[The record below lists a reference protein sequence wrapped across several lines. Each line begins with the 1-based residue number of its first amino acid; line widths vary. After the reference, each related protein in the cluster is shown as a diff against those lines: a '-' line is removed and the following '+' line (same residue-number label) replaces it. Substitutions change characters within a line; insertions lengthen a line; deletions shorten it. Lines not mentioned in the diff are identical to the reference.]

1 MTYSFVLVEE
11 ICVETVDKLYCPVIW
26 GNIRGMEEIFWISSL
41 QILTTLHQ
49 CGSCDFRTWL
59 SCWIKWVSHNTDV
72 KKYWLA
78 FVTPERMSFTTAVMN
93 TVMPISLRH
102 QIREKM
108 FYTKWILVMTS
119 SAKYVIAGNFKV
131 IYAT

>member
-1 MTYSFVLVEE
+1 
-11 ICVETVDKLYCPVIW
+11 
-26 GNIRGMEEIFWISSL
+26 
-41 QILTTLHQ
+41 
-49 CGSCDFRTWL
+49 
-59 SCWIKWVSHNTDV
+59 
-72 KKYWLA
+72 
-78 FVTPERMSFTTAVMN
+78 MSFTTAVMN